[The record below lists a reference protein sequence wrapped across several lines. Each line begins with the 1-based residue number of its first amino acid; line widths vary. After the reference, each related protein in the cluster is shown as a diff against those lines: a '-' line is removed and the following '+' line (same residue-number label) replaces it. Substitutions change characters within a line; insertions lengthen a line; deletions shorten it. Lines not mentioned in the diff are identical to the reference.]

1 MISRAIR
8 ILAES
13 NAGQISLLVLLHR
26 SPRGCAGRDDAG
38 RVECRPDLADRAAAT
53 ARPMAV
59 AGRGDA
65 GRVECRPDL
74 AARAAASLAPWL
86 LLDVMSRTMKM
97 LAELTAD
104 QI

>member
-38 RVECRPDLADRAAAT
+38 RVECRPDLADRAAA
-53 ARPMAV
+53 
-59 AGRGDA
+59 
-65 GRVECRPDL
+65 
-74 AARAAASLAPWL
+74 SLAPWL

-97 LAELTAD
+97 LTESTAG
-104 QI
+104 QISLLVLLAPRPVAVLDAILS